1 MRRPID
7 MRGRR
12 AAGGGVVPYLYVP
25 SQITAPSLSGGLSTG
40 GVLTI
45 TPAVWLGGTSRPQ
58 SRTWQ
63 MQRAGVDFGAPLT
76 VPTYTAVAAD
86 SAVALTVKEIAT
98 NPIGPTTSDASNAI
112 TVPAITTWAGS
123 GLTYTA
129 AVNRKPVADSLGA
142 LFDGAAGANA
152 DGMDGGTDVLAASAC
167 TVITR
172 RKLTALP
179 GAGEL
184 RCCGNWRRSGSAAV
198 VEYVAGTGSGYQP
211 RSWAIDGLGNGVGIA
226 DALTTS
232 DTVLLWT
239 WDGAAFTARLNG
251 VAKTV
256 VASGAMSG
264 YLRNSIGWRTDTATP
279 AFAGDIYLRVI
290 YDAVLSGANQVALE
304 ALVADAASTLAQ
316 YQALGT
322 VLDAVLPGAGWA

>member
-12 AAGGGVVPYLYVP
+12 AAGGCVVPYLYVP

-63 MQRAGVDFGAPLT
+63 MQRAGVAFGAPLT

-129 AVNRKPVADSLGA
+129 AVNRKPVADSLPEHP
-142 LFDGAAGANA
+142 
-152 DGMDGGTDVLAASAC
+152 
-167 TVITR
+167 I
-172 RKLTALP
+172 P
-179 GAGEL
+179 GAGHPSRGRVGSNLPRCRESQAGRRQPRRAL
-184 RCCGNWRRSGSAAV
+184 RWRRGS
-198 VEYVAGTGSGYQP
+198 E
-211 RSWAIDGLGNGVGIA
+211 R
-226 DALTTS
+226 
-232 DTVLLWT
+232 
-239 WDGAAFTARLNG
+239 R
-251 VAKTV
+251 
-256 VASGAMSG
+256 
-264 YLRNSIGWRTDTATP
+264 
-279 AFAGDIYLRVI
+279 
-290 YDAVLSGANQVALE
+290 
-304 ALVADAASTLAQ
+304 
-316 YQALGT
+316 
-322 VLDAVLPGAGWA
+322 